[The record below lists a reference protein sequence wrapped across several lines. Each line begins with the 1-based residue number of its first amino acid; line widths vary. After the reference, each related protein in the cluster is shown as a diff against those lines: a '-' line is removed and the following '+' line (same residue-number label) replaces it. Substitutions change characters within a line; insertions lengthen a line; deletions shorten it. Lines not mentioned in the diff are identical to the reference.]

1 MPTLNL
7 QIKKLR
13 PGAILPQ
20 AATQLSA
27 GLDLHACIDEPL
39 TLPVGEIVTVPCGIA
54 VCPNLSMGN
63 VVMLVIIRSSLGRK
77 HGLTLANS
85 VGVIDSD
92 YRGEILVPII
102 NHGSEPYTFEPGER
116 FAQLVPLFVPTCT
129 VTESEE
135 LPESG
140 RTGGFGSTGRI

>member
-1 MPTLNL
+1 MSQLNL
-7 QIKKLR
+7 KIEKLR
-13 PGAILPQ
+13 PDAILPQ
-20 AATQLSA
+20 VATSLSA
-27 GLDLHACIDEPL
+27 GLDLHACIDERL
-39 TLPVGEIVTVPCGIA
+39 RIPVGEIVTVPCGIA
-54 VCPNLSMGN
+54 VCPDLTGGN

-102 NHGSEPYTFEPGER
+102 NHGSEDYIMEPGER

-129 VTESEE
+129 VTEADE
-135 LPESG
+135 LPDSE

>member
-1 MPTLNL
+1 MPNLSL

-13 PGAILPQ
+13 LNATLPA

-27 GLDLHACIDEPL
+27 GLDLHACIEEPL
-39 TLPVGEIVTVPCGIA
+39 RVPVGEIVTVPCGIA
-54 VCPNLSMGN
+54 VCPDLSQGN

-102 NHGSEPYTFEPGER
+102 NHGSEDYVFEPGER

-129 VTESEE
+129 VTEAEE
-135 LPESG
+135 LPESE
-140 RTGGFGSTGRI
+140 RSGGFGSTGKI

>member
-1 MPTLNL
+1 MSTLNL

-13 PGAILPQ
+13 PDAILPQ
-20 AATQLSA
+20 AATKLSA
-27 GLDLHACIDEPL
+27 GLDLHACIDEPM
-39 TLPVGEIVTVPCGIA
+39 TLPVGEIVTIPCGIA
-54 VCPNLSMGN
+54 VCPDLRDGN

-102 NHGSEPYTFEPGER
+102 NHGSEPYTFESGER
-116 FAQLVPLFVPTCT
+116 FAQLVPLFVPICT
-129 VTESEE
+129 VTEAEE
-135 LPESG
+135 LPESD
-140 RTGGFGSTGRI
+140 RAGGFGSTGRI